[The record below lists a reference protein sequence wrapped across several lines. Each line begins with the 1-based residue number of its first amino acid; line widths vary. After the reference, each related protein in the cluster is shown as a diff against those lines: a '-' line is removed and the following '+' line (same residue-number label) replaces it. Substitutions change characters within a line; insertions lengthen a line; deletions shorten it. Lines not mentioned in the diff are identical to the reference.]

1 MTAARYE
8 GATGRRLETAPPLPP
23 LLPADN
29 PESLLSIKLS
39 QYLKNKD
46 IEKIWAAY
54 RFSEQAHEGQMRKSG
69 EPYISHP
76 VAVACQLADLHLD
89 VPTII
94 AALLHDVVEDTKI
107 TKQQVA
113 EQFGNQVAELV
124 DGLSKLEKIE
134 FQSATEAQA
143 ENFRKMLLAMSQDVR
158 VILVKLADRLHNMQT
173 LDVMKPDKRRRIA
186 KETLE
191 IYAPIANRLGLNAIY
206 QELEDLSFKN
216 YYPFRFRILSK
227 AILAARGNRKEVVGK
242 VSSEIR
248 ARLQEMKIEAEVS
261 GREKHLYSVYRKM
274 IDKGL
279 DFAQIYDIYG
289 FRIIVKDLPSC
300 YLTLGVLH
308 GLYKPIPGKFKDY
321 IAIPKA
327 NGYQSLHSTLFGPFG
342 TPIEVQIRSL
352 EMHNVAEAGVAAHW
366 LYKTTD
372 AHLTNLQQQTHQ
384 WLQRLLEIQSE
395 SADSMEFLEHLKV
408 DLFPDEV
415 YVFTPKGKILALPK
429 GATAVDFAYAVHTDI
444 GNRCVAVKINQEL
457 APLRTELRNGDNVE
471 IITAAHAHPNP
482 MWLNYVVSGKARAHI
497 RHFLKSI
504 QTKESAQLGERLL
517 HQAMRALHADESQIG
532 DLQWQKLLK
541 DYGAKDKQEIL
552 TDIGLGKRL
561 NVMVAHQLLA
571 LTDDYMARPLNPAS
585 KQLDT
590 ITIRG
595 TEGMAVQLAHCC
607 RPIPG
612 DPILGFIN
620 KDKGLVIH
628 THDCPAIRKF
638 RLDPD
643 KWLDVEWDP
652 ETKRLFKVNL
662 KMIVADQRGVLA
674 KIAAAIAEAGSNIDN
689 ISMEESDNSAYTN
702 ILFTVQIENR
712 LHLADLMRRLRK
724 LPDVVRINRVKGTTQ
739 EQRVQ

>member
-1 MTAARYE
+1 
-8 GATGRRLETAPPLPP
+8 
-23 LLPADN
+23 
-29 PESLLSIKLS
+29 
-39 QYLKNKD
+39 
-46 IEKIWAAY
+46 
-54 RFSEQAHEGQMRKSG
+54 
-69 EPYISHP
+69 
-76 VAVACQLADLHLD
+76 
-89 VPTII
+89 
-94 AALLHDVVEDTKI
+94 
-107 TKQQVA
+107 
-113 EQFGNQVAELV
+113 
-124 DGLSKLEKIE
+124 
-134 FQSATEAQA
+134 
-143 ENFRKMLLAMSQDVR
+143 
-158 VILVKLADRLHNMQT
+158 
-173 LDVMKPDKRRRIA
+173 
-186 KETLE
+186 
-191 IYAPIANRLGLNAIY
+191 
-206 QELEDLSFKN
+206 
-216 YYPFRFRILSK
+216 
-227 AILAARGNRKEVVGK
+227 
-242 VSSEIR
+242 
-248 ARLQEMKIEAEVS
+248 
-261 GREKHLYSVYRKM
+261 
-274 IDKGL
+274 
-279 DFAQIYDIYG
+279 
-289 FRIIVKDLPSC
+289 
-300 YLTLGVLH
+300 
-308 GLYKPIPGKFKDY
+308 
-321 IAIPKA
+321 
-327 NGYQSLHSTLFGPFG
+327 
-342 TPIEVQIRSL
+342 
-352 EMHNVAEAGVAAHW
+352 
-366 LYKTTD
+366 
-372 AHLTNLQQQTHQ
+372 
-384 WLQRLLEIQSE
+384 
-395 SADSMEFLEHLKV
+395 
-408 DLFPDEV
+408 
-415 YVFTPKGKILALPK
+415 
-429 GATAVDFAYAVHTDI
+429 
-444 GNRCVAVKINQEL
+444 
-457 APLRTELRNGDNVE
+457 
-471 IITAAHAHPNP
+471 
-482 MWLNYVVSGKARAHI
+482 
-497 RHFLKSI
+497 
-504 QTKESAQLGERLL
+504 
-517 HQAMRALHADESQIG
+517 MRALHADESQIG

>member
-1 MTAARYE
+1 M
-8 GATGRRLETAPPLPP
+8 
-23 LLPADN
+23 
-29 PESLLSIKLS
+29 
-39 QYLKNKD
+39 
-46 IEKIWAAY
+46 
-54 RFSEQAHEGQMRKSG
+54 
-69 EPYISHP
+69 
-76 VAVACQLADLHLD
+76 
-89 VPTII
+89 
-94 AALLHDVVEDTKI
+94 
-107 TKQQVA
+107 
-113 EQFGNQVAELV
+113 
-124 DGLSKLEKIE
+124 
-134 FQSATEAQA
+134 
-143 ENFRKMLLAMSQDVR
+143 
-158 VILVKLADRLHNMQT
+158 
-173 LDVMKPDKRRRIA
+173 
-186 KETLE
+186 
-191 IYAPIANRLGLNAIY
+191 
-206 QELEDLSFKN
+206 
-216 YYPFRFRILSK
+216 
-227 AILAARGNRKEVVGK
+227 
-242 VSSEIR
+242 
-248 ARLQEMKIEAEVS
+248 
-261 GREKHLYSVYRKM
+261 
-274 IDKGL
+274 
-279 DFAQIYDIYG
+279 
-289 FRIIVKDLPSC
+289 
-300 YLTLGVLH
+300 
-308 GLYKPIPGKFKDY
+308 
-321 IAIPKA
+321 
-327 NGYQSLHSTLFGPFG
+327 
-342 TPIEVQIRSL
+342 
-352 EMHNVAEAGVAAHW
+352 
-366 LYKTTD
+366 
-372 AHLTNLQQQTHQ
+372 
-384 WLQRLLEIQSE
+384 
-395 SADSMEFLEHLKV
+395 
-408 DLFPDEV
+408 
-415 YVFTPKGKILALPK
+415 
-429 GATAVDFAYAVHTDI
+429 
-444 GNRCVAVKINQEL
+444 
-457 APLRTELRNGDNVE
+457 
-471 IITAAHAHPNP
+471 
-482 MWLNYVVSGKARAHI
+482 
-497 RHFLKSI
+497 
-504 QTKESAQLGERLL
+504 
-517 HQAMRALHADESQIG
+517 HADESQIG